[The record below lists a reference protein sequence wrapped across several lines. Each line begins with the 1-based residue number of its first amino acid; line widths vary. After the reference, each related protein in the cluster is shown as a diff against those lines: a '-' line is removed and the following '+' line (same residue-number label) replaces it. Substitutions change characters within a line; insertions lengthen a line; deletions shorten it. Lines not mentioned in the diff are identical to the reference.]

1 MGEAALPNEALE
13 VELLDRFKWTQQEL
27 DAQDLGRLFT
37 GVITSNIAASLGRVQ
52 AWLDTGGRAE
62 PMENDWLLWREI
74 QTKAKQI
81 KAADNNG

>member
-1 MGEAALPNEALE
+1 MGEAALPDEALE

-52 AWLDTGGRAE
+52 AWLDTGGRVE
-62 PMENDWLLWREI
+62 PMESDWLLWREI